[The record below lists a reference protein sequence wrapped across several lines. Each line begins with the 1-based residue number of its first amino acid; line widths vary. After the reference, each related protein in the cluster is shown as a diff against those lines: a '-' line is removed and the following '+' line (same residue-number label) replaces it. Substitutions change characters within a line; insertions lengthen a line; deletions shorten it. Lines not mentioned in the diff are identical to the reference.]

1 MYTFCFQFTK
11 RKALS
16 IWKHVSSQLSLM
28 ILFFSKLF
36 ICYLFAI
43 WNSESYL
50 SIINSCISTFQSFLK
65 LIMCFCFH
73 FLICIWQIFNADNF
87 ATIISSLLN
96 KTFTVIY
103 SSFTCLMFCSCMSF
117 YLVLIVST
125 LLHFDFIPWYIFDKL
140 FMMHILSS
148 VQSDHLL

>member
-1 MYTFCFQFTK
+1 MLFGIQ
-11 RKALS
+11 KATY
-16 IWKHVSSQLSLM
+16 QLSTAVLV
-28 ILFFSKLF
+28 L
-36 ICYLFAI
+36 
-43 WNSESYL
+43 
-50 SIINSCISTFQSFLK
+50 FQSFLK
-65 LIMCFCFH
+65 LIMYFCFH
-73 FLICIWQIFNADNF
+73 FIFDLYMADEIFNADNF

-96 KTFTVIY
+96 KTFTIIY

-117 YLVLIVST
+117 YLALIVST